1 MCNEMSAYEEDCL
14 WLDDEGYMYDDPI
27 QSDQFND
34 IVTRHY
40 TDGMNTETARR
51 LAAEQM
57 ELRKK

>member
-1 MCNEMSAYEEDCL
+1 MSAYEEDCL

-40 TDGMNTETARR
+40 TDGMDTETARR